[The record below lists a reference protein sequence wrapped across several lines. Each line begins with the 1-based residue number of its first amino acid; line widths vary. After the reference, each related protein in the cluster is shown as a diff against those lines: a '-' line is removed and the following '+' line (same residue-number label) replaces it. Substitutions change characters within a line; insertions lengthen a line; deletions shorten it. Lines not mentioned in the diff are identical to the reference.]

1 MNEGRLDVA
10 PLTASVE
17 RREVTSQTT
26 CRDELNNKVHKSV
39 KLKGVKLMTQRAE
52 GNLIGAKKKESNLTI
67 KQAISIV
74 FITLELEK
82 IIEFRTKGTILRSK
96 TRWYNEG

>member
-1 MNEGRLDVA
+1 
-10 PLTASVE
+10 
-17 RREVTSQTT
+17 
-26 CRDELNNKVHKSV
+26 
-39 KLKGVKLMTQRAE
+39 MTQRAE

-82 IIEFRTKGTILRSK
+82 IIEFRTKGTI
-96 TRWYNEG
+96 NFEIQDEVV